1 MGRTVHTNFVRYR
14 VHQPGLC
21 AYAKWRERSSDRE
34 AWWGRVGGGK
44 CRMVDET
51 GGLLVKRMRF
61 GGFVQAPEYE
71 R

>member
-1 MGRTVHTNFVRYR
+1 M
-14 VHQPGLC
+14 
-21 AYAKWRERSSDRE
+21 RSR
-34 AWWGRVGGGK
+34 GGGRLTEK
-44 CRMVDET
+44 PGGEELEGANVEWVDET